1 MITPLIMNLAIVPA
15 TLETIQLPSLQHWL
29 ESSSVS
35 IHDCVL
41 SSPPEDGDSMILFL
55 FSSDH
60 KSADHVFL
68 HCRPG
73 DKQWRIKKLA
83 LDIIPTWENG
93 ISSLF

>member
-41 SSPPEDGDSMILFL
+41 SSPPEDGDSMVLFL
-55 FSSDH
+55 FSSKH
-60 KSADHVFL
+60 KSGDHVFL
-68 HCRPG
+68 HCLPG

-83 LDIIPTWENG
+83 LDSIRALKV
-93 ISSLF
+93 SCM